1 MKTKR
6 VVDKAKKD
14 RVSFINLQF
23 TDMLGSLKEVTA
35 PVQSLPDIM
44 KYGAWFDGSSVEGF
58 ARIHESDLYLKPDPD
73 TYAVIP
79 WLSSSDGQRF
89 AEAKNTA
96 RLICDIY
103 KPDGNPFDGDPR
115 FIFKRTLKKAHEM
128 GFEFDVG
135 PELEFFLF
143 RDGSSKQI
151 PMDNSGYFDLA
162 TDEAH
167 TITREITIAL
177 EKFGIDVEASHH
189 EVAPGQY
196 EVDFK
201 YGDALTTADRLL
213 TLRVTVK
220 AIAQRHR
227 LRASFMPKPIMGM
240 AGSGMHVHQSL
251 FNIKTKKN
259 AFYDSKDRYGL
270 SKIAYNFIA
279 GQLQNIKGMIAVLCP
294 TVNSYKRLVTGF
306 EAPVYISWARIN
318 RSALIRVPH
327 WFEDKPNSAR
337 IELRCPDPAC
347 NPYLAFAVMLAAGLN
362 GIEKNMKLS
371 DPVEEDLYRFDEEKL
386 ASKNIDTL
394 PSSLYEAIG
403 ELRNNK
409 LIQDALGK
417 HLYNRYIRI
426 KTREWNEFKMQ
437 VTEWEVEKYLDI

>member
-1 MKTKR
+1 MKTIK
-6 VVDKAKKD
+6 VLEKAKKD
-14 RVSFINLQF
+14 KVNFINLQF
-23 TDMLGSLKEVTA
+23 TDMLGCLKEVTA

-58 ARIHESDLYLKPDPD
+58 ARIHESDLYLKPDPS
-73 TYAVIP
+73 TYSVIP
-79 WLSSSDGQRF
+79 WLNSQDG
-89 AEAKNTA
+89 NTA

-103 KPDGNPFDGDPR
+103 SPDGSPFEGDPR
-115 FIFKRTLKKAHEM
+115 FILKNALKKASEM
-128 GFEFDVG
+128 GFEYDVG

-143 RDGSSKQI
+143 RNGQDKLM
-151 PMDNSGYFDLA
+151 PLDNSGYFDLA
-162 TDEAH
+162 TDESH
-167 TITREITIAL
+167 NIMREITSAL
-177 EKFGIDVEASHH
+177 ETFGIDVEASHH

-196 EVDFK
+196 EIDFK
-201 YGDALTTADRLL
+201 YGEALTTADRLL

-220 AIAQRHR
+220 AIAQKHG
-227 LRASFMPKPIMGM
+227 LKASFMPKPVMGM

-251 FNIKTKKN
+251 FSLKTKKN
-259 AFYDSKDRYGL
+259 AFYNFENKYKL
-270 SKIAYNFIA
+270 SKAAYNFIA
-279 GQLQNIKGMIAVLCP
+279 GQLRNIKGMAAVLCP

-362 GIEKNMKLS
+362 GIEKNMKLTE
-371 DPVEEDLYRFDEEKL
+371 PVEEDLYKFDEEKL
-386 ASKNIDTL
+386 ASRKIDTL
-394 PSSLYEAIG
+394 PSSLYEAVN
-403 ELRNNK
+403 ELRNNDF
-409 LIQDALGK
+409 IQGVLGK
-417 HLYNRYIRI
+417 HLYQKYMRI

-437 VTEWEVEKYLDI
+437 VTEWELEKYLDI